1 MRWLIIVLF
10 FSACARATSTNAP
23 TVFPS
28 YAPTPAPTNATT
40 LVVAASND
48 APTENVKEPN
58 DIFIVM
64 GACIGVVV
72 STIFTVWHHHYRKVT
87 DKVEEDGSKQKEA
100 PARGRFSGVR
110 FQRLHRV

>member
-40 LVVAASND
+40 LVVAAAND

-72 STIFTVWHHHYRKVT
+72 SVIVTVWIVHYRKAT
-87 DKVEEDGSKQKEA
+87 NQTEEDGTQQKEA